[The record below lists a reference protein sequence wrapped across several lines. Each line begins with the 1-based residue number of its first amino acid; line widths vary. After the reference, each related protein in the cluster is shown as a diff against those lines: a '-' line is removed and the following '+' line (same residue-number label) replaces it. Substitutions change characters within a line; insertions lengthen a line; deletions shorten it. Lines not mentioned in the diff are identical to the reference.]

1 MAEKFIE
8 DLVAEQQRIAD
19 TIVKLKSDIKMVHDS
34 VGDKEIKI
42 QELAGK
48 LDVLKQVHDFY
59 TKGAIQQEQPP
70 QEQQPQQQEQP
81 PQEQPQQ
88 QEPEPQSVFNPD
100 QQEGQ
105 N

>member
-70 QEQQPQQQEQP
+70 QEQQPQQQE
-81 PQEQPQQ
+81 
-88 QEPEPQSVFNPD
+88 PEPQSVFNPD

>member
-1 MAEKFIE
+1 MTEKFIE

-19 TIVKLKSDIKMVHDS
+19 TIVKLKGEIKQVHDS
-34 VGDKEIKI
+34 VGDKEVKI

-59 TKGAIQQEQPP
+59 TKGVIQPEQ
-70 QEQQPQQQEQP
+70 QQPQQQPQQLP
-81 PQEQPQQ
+81 PQEV
-88 QEPEPQSVFNPD
+88 EPEPQSVFNPD